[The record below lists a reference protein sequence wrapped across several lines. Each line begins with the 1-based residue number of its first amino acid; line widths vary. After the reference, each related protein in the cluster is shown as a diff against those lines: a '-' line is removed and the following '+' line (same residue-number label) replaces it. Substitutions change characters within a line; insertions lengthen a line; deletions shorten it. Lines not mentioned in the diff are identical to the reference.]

1 MQMKFVENGYYKY
14 ATYARVYNGKHEYDE
29 EKTEG
34 VLKIPIV
41 TSKEGK

>member
-14 ATYARVYNGKHEYDE
+14 ATYAQVYNGKHEYDE